1 MKESHLSTNPLSFI
15 QRLTSI
21 TLCIWVVGGCVI
33 SRSHKLINVLAAKS
47 VLIVIISFFN
57 FVATGNEYDFHVLFL
72 QKD

>member
-1 MKESHLSTNPLSFI
+1 M
-15 QRLTSI
+15 
-21 TLCIWVVGGCVI
+21 VGGCVI

-72 QKD
+72 QKDLCSKRL